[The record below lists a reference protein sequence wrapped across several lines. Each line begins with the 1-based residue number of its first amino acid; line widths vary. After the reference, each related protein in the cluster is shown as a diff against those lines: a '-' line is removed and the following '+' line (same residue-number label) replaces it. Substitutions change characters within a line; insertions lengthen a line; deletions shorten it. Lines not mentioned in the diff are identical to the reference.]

1 MKILTTVTASAGLDV
16 ASTGS
21 DTIKLGSVNIEN
33 NDAVVDNLIV
43 WANADFKNNVTLGSS
58 VADNTLVNSKLT
70 ASNGL
75 YVSGNL
81 YVNGVNITASSG
93 GSGGGS
99 GISAQD
105 VSGALTVYAK
115 STDVSSSFVDNS
127 ELTSAINNFPTR
139 AEVTGSTN
147 SILSTVAATYAT
159 LTGVSGT
166 FVTPSQATSALSP
179 YATLTGV
186 SASFVRGTEV
196 SASFATTTQVT
207 SALNPYAT
215 LTGVSGTFVTNAVAT
230 SSIAFLTASN
240 RFTTSQII
248 TGSLTASSD
257 ILIGSL
263 RLGRGTGN
271 NVNSAVFGL
280 NAGGTSV
287 TNTVA
292 IGSTAAFNANLMNAS
307 VAIGANA
314 LYTNI
319 NGLANNAVGTDALK
333 NLSSDKSYN
342 NALGYYALR
351 GLTNGNYNIGIG
363 NNAATNITAGEA
375 CVFIGGHT
383 GTGYNN
389 LTGTV
394 LISDGNG
401 NIKLSANSSGLVN
414 IPYGLT
420 VSGSLTLQSTSY
432 LTSSGIKF
440 PSTQVATTDANTL
453 DDYEEGNWT
462 PAISS
467 SVSNYTTG
475 SFTHG
480 SYVKIGKNVFIKGT
494 IQLTSYGTSS
504 GTIFILGVPFANNNV
519 GGWSANIPIGYYSGL
534 SSSVEPMT
542 SINANS
548 ATMILSYASGAS
560 AAALTVSQ
568 ITNNAMITFNGY
580 YVSNS

>member
-1 MKILTTVTASAGLDV
+1 MKILTSVTASAGLDV
-16 ASTGS
+16 ASSGS
-21 DTIKLGSVNIEN
+21 DTIKLDSTNNEN

-58 VADNTLVNSKLT
+58 IADNTLVNSKLT

-139 AEVTGSTN
+139 AEVSGSTN
-147 SILSTVAATYAT
+147 TTLSTVSSLYSTKAGVTGA
-159 LTGVSGT
+159 LT
-166 FVTPSQATSALSP
+166 
-179 YATLTGV
+179 
-186 SASFVRGTEV
+186 
-196 SASFATTTQVT
+196 
-207 SALNPYAT
+207 PYAT

-462 PAISS
+462 PTISS
-467 SVSNYTTG
+467 SVNNYITG

-548 ATMILSYASGAS
+548 ATMILSYASGTS

>member
-16 ASTGS
+16 ASSDS

-139 AEVTGSTN
+139 AEVSGSTN
-147 SILSTVAATYAT
+147 TTLSTVSSLYSTKAGVTGA
-159 LTGVSGT
+159 LT
-166 FVTPSQATSALSP
+166 
-179 YATLTGV
+179 
-186 SASFVRGTEV
+186 
-196 SASFATTTQVT
+196 
-207 SALNPYAT
+207 PYAT
-215 LTGVSGTFVTNAVAT
+215 LTGVSGTFVTNVVAT

-292 IGSTAAFNANLMNAS
+292 IGSTAAFSANLMNAS

-420 VSGSLTLQSTSY
+420 VSGNLTLQSTTY

>member
-1 MKILTTVTASAGLDV
+1 MKVLTQLTASGGIDV
-16 ASTGS
+16 ASSGVDNIKFGS
-21 DTIKLGSVNIEN
+21 SNTEN
-33 NDAVVDNLIV
+33 NDATVDNFIV
-43 WANADFKNNVTLGSS
+43 WANADFKNNVTLGSG
-58 VADNTLVNSKLT
+58 VADNTIVNSKLT

-81 YVNGVNITASSG
+81 YVNGISITASSG
-93 GSGGGS
+93 GNGSGGS
-99 GISAQD
+99 LTEQD
-105 VSGALTVYAK
+105 VSGALIAYAK
-115 STDVSSSFVDNS
+115 SADVSSSFVDNS

-147 SILSTVAATYAT
+147 TTLSTVSSLYSTK
-159 LTGVSGT
+159 TGVTG
-166 FVTPSQATSALSP
+166 AL
-179 YATLTGV
+179 A
-186 SASFVRGTEV
+186 
-196 SASFATTTQVT
+196 
-207 SALNPYAT
+207 PYAT
-215 LTGVSGTFVTNAVAT
+215 LTGVSGSFVTNAVAT

-240 RFTTSQII
+240 HFTTSQII

-420 VSGSLTLQSTSY
+420 VSGNLTLQSTTY

-504 GTIFILGVPFANNNV
+504 GTIFILGAPFANNNV

-548 ATMILSYASGAS
+548 ATMILSYASGTS

>member
-16 ASTGS
+16 ASSGS
-21 DTIKLGSVNIEN
+21 DTIKLGSTNTEN
-33 NDAVVDNLIV
+33 NDAVVDNLII
-43 WANADFKNNVTLGSS
+43 WANADFKNNVTVGSS
-58 VADNTLVNSKLT
+58 AADNALIISKLT
-70 ASNGL
+70 ASNSL
-75 YVSGNL
+75 YVSGEL
-81 YVNGVNITASSG
+81 IVNGVNITASSG

-127 ELTSAINNFPTR
+127 ELTSAITNFPTR

-147 SILSTVAATYAT
+147 TTLSTVSSLYSTKAGV
-159 LTGVSGT
+159 TG
-166 FVTPSQATSALSP
+166 AL
-179 YATLTGV
+179 A
-186 SASFVRGTEV
+186 
-196 SASFATTTQVT
+196 
-207 SALNPYAT
+207 PYAT

-271 NVNSAVFGL
+271 NINSAVFGL

-292 IGSTAAFNANLMNAS
+292 IGSTATFNAHLMNAS

-420 VSGSLTLQSTSY
+420 VSGNLTLQSTTY

-494 IQLTSYGTSS
+494 IQLASYGTSS

-548 ATMILSYASGAS
+548 ATMILSYPSGTS

>member
-1 MKILTTVTASAGLDV
+1 MKVLTQLTASGGIDV
-16 ASTGS
+16 ASSGVDNIKFGS
-21 DTIKLGSVNIEN
+21 SNTEN
-33 NDAVVDNLIV
+33 NDATVDNFIV
-43 WANADFKNNVTLGSS
+43 WANADFKNNVTLGSG
-58 VADNTLVNSKLT
+58 VADNTIVNSKLT

-81 YVNGVNITASSG
+81 YVNGISITASSG
-93 GSGGGS
+93 GNGSGGS
-99 GISAQD
+99 LTEQD
-105 VSGALTVYAK
+105 VSGALIAYAK
-115 STDVSSSFVDNS
+115 SADVSSSFVDNS

-147 SILSTVAATYAT
+147 TTLSTVSSLYSTK
-159 LTGVSGT
+159 TGVTG
-166 FVTPSQATSALSP
+166 AL
-179 YATLTGV
+179 A
-186 SASFVRGTEV
+186 
-196 SASFATTTQVT
+196 
-207 SALNPYAT
+207 PYAT
-215 LTGVSGTFVTNAVAT
+215 LTGVSGSFVTNAVAT

-240 RFTTSQII
+240 HFTTSQII

-420 VSGSLTLQSTSY
+420 VSGNLTLQSTSY

-504 GTIFILGVPFANNNV
+504 GTIFILGAPFANNNV

-548 ATMILSYASGAS
+548 ATMILSYASGTS

>member
-16 ASTGS
+16 ASSGS
-21 DTIKLGSVNIEN
+21 DTIKLGSTNTEN

-139 AEVTGSTN
+139 AEVSGSTN
-147 SILSTVAATYAT
+147 TTLSTVSSLYSTKAGVTGA
-159 LTGVSGT
+159 LT
-166 FVTPSQATSALSP
+166 
-179 YATLTGV
+179 
-186 SASFVRGTEV
+186 
-196 SASFATTTQVT
+196 
-207 SALNPYAT
+207 PYAT

-307 VAIGANA
+307 VAIGANS

-420 VSGSLTLQSTSY
+420 VSGNLTLQSTTY

-548 ATMILSYASGAS
+548 ATMILSYASGTS

-568 ITNNAMITFNGY
+568 ITNNAMITFNGF

>member
-16 ASTGS
+16 ASSGS
-21 DTIKLGSVNIEN
+21 DTIKLGSTNTEN

-139 AEVTGSTN
+139 AEVSGSTN
-147 SILSTVAATYAT
+147 TTLSTVSSLYSTKAGVTGA
-159 LTGVSGT
+159 LT
-166 FVTPSQATSALSP
+166 
-179 YATLTGV
+179 
-186 SASFVRGTEV
+186 
-196 SASFATTTQVT
+196 
-207 SALNPYAT
+207 PYAT

-420 VSGSLTLQSTSY
+420 VSGNLTLQSTTY

-548 ATMILSYASGAS
+548 ATMILSYASGTS

-568 ITNNAMITFNGY
+568 ITNNAMITFNGF